1 MATSYTRGSPS
12 PRYRE
17 LLSQYRHLHVHGEQ
31 RMNLPAEKT
40 YNGRSLPRHAPRIKA
55 LVDAHQARTLLDYG
69 AGKGHQ
75 YRPMEVRL
83 ADGRV
88 FGSIPEFWGVDSVTC
103 YDPAYEPFSRM
114 PAGTF
119 DGVICTDVLEHC
131 PEQDIP
137 WILGELFGFA
147 RQFVFA
153 NVACYPAMKHLP
165 NGENAHCTVRPADW
179 WREQLQR
186 ASSDHP
192 AIRYEFLLDEPGE
205 KGIQQQCLAG

>member
-1 MATSYTRGSPS
+1 MATRFTRSAPS

-40 YNGRSLPRHAPRIKA
+40 YNGRSLPRHAGRIKD
-55 LVDAHQARTLLDYG
+55 LIDRHGARTLLDYG
-69 AGKGHQ
+69 SGKGHQ
-75 YRPMEVRL
+75 YRPLEVRL
-83 ADGRV
+83 PDGRV
-88 FGSIPEFWGVDSVTC
+88 FRSIPAFWGIESVAC
-103 YDPAYEPFSRM
+103 YDPAYEPFSQM
-114 PAGTF
+114 PTGMF

-147 RQFVFA
+147 QKFVFA

-165 NGENAHCTVRPADW
+165 NGENAHCTVRPAAW
-179 WREQLQR
+179 WSEQL
-186 ASSDHP
+186 ACISAAHP
-192 AIRYEFLLDEPGE
+192 KVRYEFLLDEPGAA
-205 KGIQQQCLAG
+205 GVAQQCLSG

>member
-1 MATSYTRGSPS
+1 MAASFTRTSPS

-17 LLSQYRHLHVHGEQ
+17 LLSQYQHLHMHGEQ
-31 RMNLPAEKT
+31 RMNLPPEKT

-75 YRPMEVRL
+75 YRPMDVRL
-83 ADGRV
+83 GDGRV
-88 FGSIPEFWGVDSVTC
+88 FRSIPEFWGVAVTC
-103 YDPAYEPFSRM
+103 YDPAYEPFSQM

-119 DGVICTDVLEHC
+119 DGVISTDVLEHC

-137 WILGELFGFA
+137 WILGELFSFA
-147 RQFVFA
+147 RRFVFA

-165 NGENAHCTVRPADW
+165 NGENAHCTVRPAGW
-179 WREQLQR
+179 WREQL
-186 ASSDHP
+186 ACVAAAHP
-192 AIRYEFLLDEPGE
+192 EIRYEFLLDEPGAS
-205 KGIQQQCLAG
+205 GVQQQCLSG